1 MKLHIKNLAKI
12 HEADIELNG
21 ITVIS
26 GENNTGKS
34 TIGKTLYSIYEAFY
48 GIHDKIA
55 FEKQLALY
63 GFLRRRIEVSKNRG
77 LLINDIL
84 PYILSIESSIYQ
96 NKDKLETV
104 LLNYFSSKSITL
116 LDIDGAI
123 EYIYKILNMKDETV
137 RTTIVKKCFDNE
149 FHQQLQ
155 SFYSNDQPYVEMK
168 LKNDKIKL
176 DFSKTNIVEEYVNIL
191 YKLIYIDNPK
201 IMDELDRLVYINQYL
216 EHETYE
222 HDRLLRYLL
231 LESNSNQ
238 NIVDEIMAK
247 ESLSNVLNKLGE
259 VLQGDFIKTVDGI
272 TFKEKDSDTPL
283 YLRNLSTGLK
293 SFAIIKRLIE
303 NGHIQQNGILVLDEP
318 EVNLH
323 PKWQLI
329 YAEILVI
336 LQKEFQLHILL
347 TTHSPYFINA
357 IEVFSAKHKIADKCK
372 YYLSGLENHC
382 AYFDDVTTKIDKIYE
397 KLAMPLQELEDIDLE

>member
-12 HEADIELNG
+12 READIELNG
-21 ITVIS
+21 ITVIA

-34 TIGKTLYSIYEAFY
+34 TVGKTLYSIYEAFY
-48 GIHDKIA
+48 GIHDKIE
-55 FEKQLALY
+55 FEKQSALY
-63 GFLRRRIEVSKNRG
+63 NFLRRSEFSINRT
-77 LLINDIL
+77 LIKKIII
-84 PYILSIESSIYQ
+84 PYILSIEPSIYQ
-96 NKDKLETV
+96 DEEKLNDV
-104 LLNYFSSKSITL
+104 LSNYSSSNSINL
-116 LDIDGAI
+116 LDIDNAL
-123 EYIYKILNMKDETV
+123 EHIYRILNMKDETI
-137 RTTIVKKCFDNE
+137 RTTIVKKCFDTE

-155 SFYSNDQPYVEMK
+155 SFYSKEQPYVEMK

-201 IMDELDRLVYINQYL
+201 IMDELDGLVYINQYL

-222 HDRLLRYLL
+222 HDRLLKYLL
-231 LESNSNQ
+231 LESKSNQ

-247 ESLSNVLNKLGE
+247 EALSNVLNKLGE
-259 VLQGDFIKTVDGI
+259 VLQGEFIKTAEGI

-283 YLRNLSTGLK
+283 HLTNLSTGLK

-357 IEVFSAKHKIADKCK
+357 IEVFSAKHRIADKCK

-382 AYFDDVTTKIDKIYE
+382 AYFDDVTTRIDKIYE

>member
-12 HEADIELNG
+12 READIELNG
-21 ITVIS
+21 ITVIA

-34 TIGKTLYSIYEAFY
+34 TVGKTLYSIYEAFY
-48 GIHDKIA
+48 GIHDKIE
-55 FEKQLALY
+55 FEKQSALY
-63 GFLRRRIEVSKNRG
+63 NFLRRSEFSINRT
-77 LLINDIL
+77 LIKKIII
-84 PYILSIESSIYQ
+84 PYILSIEPSIYQ
-96 NKDKLETV
+96 DEEKLNDV
-104 LLNYFSSKSITL
+104 LSNYSSSNSINL
-116 LDIDGAI
+116 LDIDNAL
-123 EYIYKILNMKDETV
+123 EHIYRILNMKDETI
-137 RTTIVKKCFDNE
+137 RTTIVKKCFDTE

-155 SFYSNDQPYVEMK
+155 SFYSKEQPYVEMK

-201 IMDELDRLVYINQYL
+201 IMDELDGLVYINQYL

-222 HDRLLRYLL
+222 HDRLLKHLL
-231 LESNSNQ
+231 LESKSNQ

-247 ESLSNVLNKLGE
+247 EALSNVLNKLGE
-259 VLQGDFIKTVDGI
+259 VLQGEFIKTAEGI

-283 YLRNLSTGLK
+283 HLTNLSTGLK

-382 AYFDDVTTKIDKIYE
+382 AYFDDVTTRIDKIYE

>member
-12 HEADIELNG
+12 READIELNG
-21 ITVIS
+21 ITVIA

-34 TIGKTLYSIYEAFY
+34 TVGKTLYSIYEAFY
-48 GIHDKIA
+48 AIQDKIES
-55 FEKQLALY
+55 EKQSALY
-63 GFLRRRIEVSKNRG
+63 NFLIRRIEVSKNG
-77 LLINDIL
+77 LLLINDIISN
-84 PYILSIESSIYQ
+84 ILSIEPSIYQ
-96 NKDKLETV
+96 DEEKLNDV
-104 LLNYFSSKSITL
+104 LSNYSSSKSIKL
-116 LDIDGAI
+116 LDIDGAL
-123 EYIYKILNMKDETV
+123 EYIYKILNMKDEAV
-137 RTTIVKKCFDNE
+137 RTTIVKKCFDIE
-149 FHQQLQ
+149 FHEQLQ
-155 SFYSNDQPYVEMK
+155 SFYSNNQPYVEVE

-216 EHETYE
+216 EHETFE
-222 HDRLLRYLL
+222 HDRRLINLL

-238 NIVDEIMAK
+238 NIFDEIMAK

-259 VLQGDFIKTVDGI
+259 VLQGEFINTAGEI

-382 AYFDDVTTKIDKIYE
+382 AYFDDVTTKIDRIYE